1 MDSDLDGGSASARV
15 EGIERQD
22 VPVAL
27 HHRATVTRGERRTS
41 ANQRQRA
48 FQTGRTGNGGFAA
61 HKEAARR
68 DSTRLHQVNSGG
80 KRIVT
85 APCAVFTTFARTD
98 GGGRTGFV
106 DRLRQHRE
114 SPAGASDEPAARD
127 RRANVDGCRTL
138 ARDSTV
144 ANRELYFGNAR
155 GGSRCRAGILGQQV
169 APSDGVRRSG
179 DYSRRRGAGQ
189 QSTRLCCSR
198 FARHASSVWNG
209 SRLASRASRAQFFA
223 QARTKHRRSEQ
234 PACQGSGRGTSRAL
248 PGSARR
254 SRAISSHA
262 GQLDKRRYGL
272 RQAQRACVW
281 NRTSFGRL

>member
-1 MDSDLDGGSASARV
+1 MDSALDGRNASARV
-15 EGIERQD
+15 EGIERRD

-27 HHRATVTRGERRTS
+27 HHRATATRGEHRTS

-61 HKEAARR
+61 RKEAARR
-68 DSTRLHQVNSGG
+68 DSTRFHQVNSGG

-85 APCAVFTTFARTD
+85 TPRAVFTTSARTH

-127 RRANVDGCRTL
+127 RRASLDGCRTL

-189 QSTRLCCSR
+189 QSTSLCCPR
-198 FARHASSVWNG
+198 FARHASSFWNG
-209 SRLASRASRAQFFA
+209 SPLASRPRPAKFFS
-223 QARTKHRRSEQ
+223 QTRTKQRRSKK
-234 PACQGSGRGTSRAL
+234 PA
-248 PGSARR
+248 
-254 SRAISSHA
+254 SH
-262 GQLDKRRYGL
+262 
-272 RQAQRACVW
+272 
-281 NRTSFGRL
+281 